1 MEFEFTPGVL
11 DQILN
16 VIQGAIDTA
25 LPVLEGDVR
34 FVFQSFLV
42 ISIVFSGVAY
52 AFGSLSVWP

>member
-25 LPVLEGDVR
+25 LPD
-34 FVFQSFLV
+34 
-42 ISIVFSGVAY
+42 SGR
-52 AFGSLSVWP
+52 